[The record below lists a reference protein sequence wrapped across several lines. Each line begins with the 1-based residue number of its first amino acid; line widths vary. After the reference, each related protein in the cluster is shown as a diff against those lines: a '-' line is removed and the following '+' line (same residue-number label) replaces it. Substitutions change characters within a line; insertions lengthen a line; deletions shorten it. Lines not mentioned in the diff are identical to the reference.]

1 MSSSKN
7 FLDTNLN
14 RFCDSLLGIHV
25 VLVNFS
31 LLIINSAKVNVLAYD
46 AASINVLT
54 QQERNIILRED
65 VHVTLYHALS
75 LEFSTRLK
83 SDY

>member
-1 MSSSKN
+1 M
-7 FLDTNLN
+7 
-14 RFCDSLLGIHV
+14 
-25 VLVNFS
+25 NFS
-31 LLIINSAKVNVLAYD
+31 LLVINSAKVHVLAYD
-46 AASINVLT
+46 AATVNVLAR
-54 QQERNIILRED
+54 QERNIVLRED